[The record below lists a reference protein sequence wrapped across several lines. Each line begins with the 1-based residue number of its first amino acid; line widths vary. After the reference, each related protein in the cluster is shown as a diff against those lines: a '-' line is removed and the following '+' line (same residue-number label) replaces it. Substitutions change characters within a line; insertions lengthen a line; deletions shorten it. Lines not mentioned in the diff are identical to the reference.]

1 MVTSEVDDVNPRP
14 FISHD
19 GAAELFA
26 LVWNFFTSSH
36 SFHHPFGVRPFLFG
50 SQAFYAFGDTPSRL
64 G

>member
-1 MVTSEVDDVNPRP
+1 MVTSEVEYVEPRP

-19 GAAELFA
+19 GASELFA
-26 LVWNFFTSSH
+26 LVWDFFTSSH
-36 SFHHPFGVRPFLFG
+36 SFLHPSGMRPFLFG